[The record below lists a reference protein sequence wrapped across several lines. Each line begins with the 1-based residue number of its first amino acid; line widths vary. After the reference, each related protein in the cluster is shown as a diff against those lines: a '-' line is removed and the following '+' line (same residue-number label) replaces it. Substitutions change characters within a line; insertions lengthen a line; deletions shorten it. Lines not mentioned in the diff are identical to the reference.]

1 MSKPESVALCSGCT
15 YVTRAARPQSGDP
28 CPHCGE
34 PLQRFQP
41 QYAIE
46 LPDADVDVPA
56 LLEPHPEDEE
66 RHHDFLLGDAD
77 LRILARALRGDD
89 PRDDLEREDRRRLLR
104 GLCYQL
110 NDYEE
115 VAVE

>member
-1 MSKPESVALCSGCT
+1 MPELT
-15 YVTRAARPQSGDP
+15 
-28 CPHCGE
+28 
-34 PLQRFQP
+34 LN
-41 QYAIE
+41 
-46 LPDADVDVPA
+46 DADIDIDA
-56 LLEPHPEDEE
+56 LLAPRPHEEE
-66 RHHDFLLGDAD
+66 RYHDFYLGDAD

-115 VAVE
+115 VRD

>member
-1 MSKPESVALCSGCT
+1 MPKLTLDET
-15 YVTRAARPQSGDP
+15 DINTD
-28 CPHCGE
+28 
-34 PLQRFQP
+34 
-41 QYAIE
+41 
-46 LPDADVDVPA
+46 A
-56 LLEPHPEDEE
+56 LLAPRPHKQE
-66 RHHDFLLGDAD
+66 RYHDFYLGDAD

-115 VAVE
+115 VAD